1 MYLFLETTNTEV
13 LTITHVAFPGIW
25 IISYERFLL
34 GAITGPNDG
43 KDFMVSIAFSQT
55 IFPEDPS
62 NI

>member
-1 MYLFLETTNTEV
+1 M
-13 LTITHVAFPGIW
+13 
-25 IISYERFLL
+25 ISYERFLL

-43 KDFMVSIAFSQT
+43 KDFMVSIGLSQT

>member
-1 MYLFLETTNTEV
+1 M
-13 LTITHVAFPGIW
+13 
-25 IISYERFLL
+25 ISYERFLL

-43 KDFMVSIAFSQT
+43 KDFMVSIGFSQT